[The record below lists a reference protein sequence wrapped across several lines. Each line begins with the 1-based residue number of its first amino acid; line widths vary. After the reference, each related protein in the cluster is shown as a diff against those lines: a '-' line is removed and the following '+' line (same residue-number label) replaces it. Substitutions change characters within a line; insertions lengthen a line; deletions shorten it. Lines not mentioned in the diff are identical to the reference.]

1 MENAKQKDSVKSVWS
16 HVAKRASLLL
26 PKSKDER
33 GPTMT
38 INFVLLRSPL
48 LNFGDQSTV
57 IMSREP
63 DLHGTR
69 PRQ

>member
-1 MENAKQKDSVKSVWS
+1 MENGKWKDSVKSVS

-26 PKSKDER
+26 PKSKDEC

-48 LNFGDQSTV
+48 LNFGDPSTI

-69 PRQ
+69 P